1 MKKLLQITAFY
12 LFLLPVGMIS
22 LYGQSTVSLTNR
34 DKNVINSRNE
44 NTTNTA
50 LKSGVVSKLSSVNLT
65 SLFNDTRAEI
75 RVAFNAGNSV
85 FNVGVAQSFSQ
96 KPKVVNLLDAD
107 GLTTGSTFSVAWQKR
122 IGSIKIPDRLPIVDL
137 GLFNKIKDEFRAK
150 KGIPE
155 AEGVSFNMFD
165 TEFRNKVINSGA
177 IDLRAFETPL
187 FFTAQFSASRV
198 GFDYIAD
205 LTATQPLSSQEINKN
220 FTFSLSKFTSL
231 DVYYSLSYSVL
242 YTYQSGGEV
251 ISYSFPAGNNGLSY
265 SKDVTVGTPAEKI
278 DSRLKGEVRQL
289 FRGDDFTPIL
299 GINPSVSVLL
309 KSERINVD
317 VPVYFLTKN
326 SDGVFN
332 GLQAGFKVGY
342 TSKWDDS
349 FFRDLGSFSTNK
361 MYFSLFLAKPF
372 SVGN

>member
-1 MKKLLQITAFY
+1 MKKLIQITAFI
-12 LFLLPVGMIS
+12 LCLLPVGIVS
-22 LYGQSTVSLTNR
+22 LYGQSTVSLTDR
-34 DKNVINSRNE
+34 DKKVINSRNE

-65 SLFNDTRAEI
+65 SLFNDARAEI

-85 FNVGVAQSFSQ
+85 FNVGVAQSFSE

-122 IGSIKIPDRLPIVDL
+122 IGNVKIPDRLPILDL
-137 GLFNKIKDEFRAK
+137 GLFNRIKDEFKVK
-150 KGIPE
+150 KGISQ

-165 TEFRNKVINSGA
+165 AEFRNKVINSGA

-187 FFTAQFSASRV
+187 LFTFQFSASRV

-205 LTATQPLSSQEINKN
+205 SLATKPLSSQEINRN

-251 ISYSFPAGNNGLSY
+251 ISYSFPTGNNGLAY

-278 DSRLKGEVRQL
+278 DSRVKGEVRQL

-299 GINPSVSVLL
+299 GMNPSISVLF

-317 VPVYFLTKN
+317 LPVYFLTRN
-326 SDGVFN
+326 SDGLFN

>member
-1 MKKLLQITAFY
+1 MKKLVQITAY
-12 LFLLPVGMIS
+12 LFFLLPVGMVS
-22 LYGQSTVSLTNR
+22 LYGQSTVSLTDR

-75 RVAFNAGNSV
+75 RVAFNAGNSA
-85 FNVGVAQSFSQ
+85 FNVGVAQSFSE

-107 GLTTGSTFSVAWQKR
+107 GLSTGSTFSVAWQKR
-122 IGSIKIPDRLPIVDL
+122 IGSVKIPDRLPIVDL
-137 GLFNKIKDEFRAK
+137 GLFTKIKDEFRAK
-150 KGIPE
+150 KGISE

-165 TEFRNKVINSGA
+165 AEFRNKVINSGA

-205 LTATQPLSSQEINKN
+205 SLATKPLSSQEINKN
-220 FTFSLSKFTSL
+220 FMFSLSKFTSL

-251 ISYSFPAGNNGLSY
+251 ISYSFPTGNNGLSY

-278 DSRLKGEVRQL
+278 DSRVKGEVRQL

-299 GINPSVSVLL
+299 GINPSISILL

-317 VPVYFLTKN
+317 LPVYFLTRN
-326 SDGVFN
+326 SDGLFN

-349 FFRDLGSFSTNK
+349 FFRDLGSFNTNK